1 MQFICYFLLKS
12 RFPVH
17 LNINQRKTAIS
28 EGCRQMREDHENLRK
43 IYQNKDQRLTC
54 GDSLALFQGAE
65 Q

>member
-1 MQFICYFLLKS
+1 
-12 RFPVH
+12 
-17 LNINQRKTAIS
+17 
-28 EGCRQMREDHENLRK
+28 MREDHENLRK